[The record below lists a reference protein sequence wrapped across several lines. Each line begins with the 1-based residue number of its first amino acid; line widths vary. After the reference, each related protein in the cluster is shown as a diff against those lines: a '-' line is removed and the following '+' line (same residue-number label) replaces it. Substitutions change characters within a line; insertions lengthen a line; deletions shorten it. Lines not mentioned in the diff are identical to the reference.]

1 MGKMSRDKGQR
12 IEREL
17 VHLHQAAGL
26 DASRV
31 PLSGAAGG
39 PYSGDLRIGDL
50 RAEVKARASGSGFKQ
65 LEAWLADHDMLF
77 LRRDRQRPLV
87 VMPWATYEK
96 LMVAYQQ
103 RRLTP

>member
-12 IEREL
+12 IERAL

-39 PYSGDLRIGDL
+39 AYSGDLRRGDL
-50 RAEVKARASGSGFKQ
+50 GVEVKARASGSGFKQ
-65 LEAWLADHDMLF
+65 REAWLGECAMLF
-77 LRRDRQRPLV
+77 LKRDRQRPLV

-96 LMVAYQQ
+96 LMTAYQES
-103 RRLTP
+103 RHTA